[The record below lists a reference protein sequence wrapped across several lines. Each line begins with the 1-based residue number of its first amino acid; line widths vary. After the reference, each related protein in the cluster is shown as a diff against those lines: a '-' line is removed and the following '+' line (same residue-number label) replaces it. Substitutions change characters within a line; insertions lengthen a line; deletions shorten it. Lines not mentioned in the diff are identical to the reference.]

1 MLEVLRTFAPEG
13 QPPDPATG
21 VPEEEMQVVA
31 APGKPFAPPA
41 SYAVTPM
48 LQLVVFVPSVAVT
61 VAV

>member
-1 MLEVLRTFAPEG
+1 MLEVFTTFAPAG

-31 APGKPFAPPA
+31 APGKPFAPFG
-41 SYAVTPM
+41 SYAVTPR
-48 LQLVVFVPSVAVT
+48 LQLAVFVPSVAVT